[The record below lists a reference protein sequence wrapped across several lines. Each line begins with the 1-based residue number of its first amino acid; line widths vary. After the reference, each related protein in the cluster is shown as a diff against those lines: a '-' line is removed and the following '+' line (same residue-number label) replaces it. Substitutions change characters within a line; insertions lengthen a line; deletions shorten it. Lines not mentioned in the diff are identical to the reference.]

1 MIKLNVNDHK
11 NSMEAKAQGI
21 GLQVVGIYL
30 NPTIEQP
37 GPLTFVTQVIDEYE
51 FLDNENTL
59 AAKLS
64 LEFGCSVNI
73 IVSHKVKELYDEN
86 VECHTTDW
94 EDFDRTIDVESIENY
109 TKSELRILKKS
120 AALYDRMITER
131 QKSMSVEEQNLYYTD
146 SLLLAKGS
154 STTDLPKVK
163 LPETLTDDIL
173 LMSQKDVPAFK
184 ILLQEIL
191 LQLSQPQLDKL
202 QTTLKRKSDELE
214 ASDTKDFKFPRI
226 EKT

>member
-37 GPLTFVTQVIDEYE
+37 GPLTLMTQVIDENN
-51 FLDNENTL
+51 FQDNENTL

-73 IVSHKVKELYDEN
+73 IVSHKVKEFYDE
-86 VECHTTDW
+86 VVQCHTIDW
-94 EDFDRTIDVESIENY
+94 KDFDRMIDVESIENY
-109 TKSELRILKKS
+109 TKKELLMLKRS

-131 QKSMSVEEQNLYYTD
+131 QKSTSVEEPNLYYTD
-146 SLLLAKGS
+146 SLLLAKNA
-154 STTDLPKVK
+154 STTDLPNMK
-163 LPETLTDDIL
+163 LTEKLTDDIL

-184 ILLQEIL
+184 LLLKEIL

-202 QTTLKRKSDELE
+202 QSTLKHKSDELE
-214 ASDTKDFKFPRI
+214 MSDTKDFKFPRI
-226 EKT
+226 ERT